1 MQYFMFGT
9 VFVQEEEQKKDHEAE
24 PPAKVRKVRAKDG
37 EATSFARRPC
47 PKSSPSNHR
56 WMAIRSIFKSEIRPL
71 VLPLELA
78 ITHFEALV
86 FFQTNF
92 LVECF
97 CLAKSLKHNLIGN
110 Y

>member
-1 MQYFMFGT
+1 MQYFIFGT

-24 PPAKVRKVRAKDG
+24 PPAKVPRLAEGVRRKVRAKDG

-47 PKSSPSNHR
+47 PKSSPSNQR

-92 LVECF
+92 LV
-97 CLAKSLKHNLIGN
+97 
-110 Y
+110 